1 MFIIWMILSV
11 LIFFIIVETAISMWL
26 NSETEKV
33 HKKIMLPFK
42 TIQNKFMKK
51 KAS

>member
-1 MFIIWMILSV
+1 MFIIWIVLSV

-26 NSETEKV
+26 NSESEKA
-33 HKKIMLPFK
+33 HKKMMLRFK
-42 TIQNKFMKK
+42 AIQSKFTKK